1 MNNKKRTS
9 LKTLI
14 LLPVFIL
21 GALTIICN
29 VMAINNIR
37 TVNSNAADITDNCMM
52 SVSDLGEIKNDIQV
66 IHTLGLSHIIA
77 TDLNTMIS
85 VVGEI
90 NDNQEELEKKLDEYK
105 KYVQNDDMD
114 TYNSLVSNYNTM
126 KYELGNIMAYSALG
140 KNEEAYAIANGVVS
154 DSSTAI
160 QKDIE
165 VLSTHANDTAS
176 EARERLA
183 SVYISSLVSNGIV
196 IIISVILIIVAIYCV
211 MKYVIKPI
219 IATNK
224 DIRDIIDGI
233 DNGEGDLTKRVRV
246 ISNDEIADLGN
257 GINLFMDKLQEILKL
272 IIENTNYMENVV
284 AEVDGS
290 VVKSND
296 SASDLS
302 AMTEELSATMQDVG
316 LSVNTINDNA
326 DNILKDVEIIAIK
339 SDDINQFS
347 KEMKANA
354 EKIESDARYNMVQT
368 GEKVGNILDVLNKA
382 IEDSKSVDQ
391 VNNLTNDILNIS
403 SQTNLLALNASIE
416 AARAGEAGKG
426 FAVVA
431 DEIRQLA
438 DSSRETANKIQS
450 INSVVVAAVNNLSDN
465 ANNLVSYLQQTILP
479 EFQTF
484 VDGGVKY
491 KENASYIENAMDEF
505 VEKTDV
511 LKKNM
516 DEIAHSINTITTV
529 VDDGAAGVN
538 NAAIS
543 TQDLV
548 EDIVNI
554 SNKMI
559 ENKGIAQNLK
569 GIRISEYGNVVVQT
583 DKFFDR
589 LYHVPLKKA

>member
-37 TVNSNAADITDNCMM
+37 TVNSNAADITDNCMR

-105 KYVQNDDMD
+105 KYVQNDDME

-154 DSSTAI
+154 DSSKAI
-160 QKDIE
+160 QKDIG

-176 EARERLA
+176 KARERLT
-183 SVYISSLVSNGIV
+183 SVYVSSLVSNGIV

-326 DNILKDVEIIAIK
+326 DDMLKDVEIIATK

-529 VDDGAAGVN
+529 VDEGAAGVN

-543 TQDLV
+543 TQNLV

-559 ENKGIAQNLK
+559 ENKSIAQNLK
-569 GIRISEYGNVVVQT
+569 NSTNIFA
-583 DKFFDR
+583 KF
-589 LYHVPLKKA
+589 

>member
-85 VVGEI
+85 VVGEV
-90 NDNQEELEKKLDEYK
+90 NDNQEELEQKLDEYK
-105 KYVQNDDMD
+105 KYVHNDDMD

-176 EARERLA
+176 EARERLT

-196 IIISVILIIVAIYCV
+196 IIISAILIIVAIYCV

-326 DNILKDVEIIAIK
+326 DNILKDVEIIATK

-559 ENKGIAQNLK
+559 ENKSIAQNLK
-569 GIRISEYGNVVVQT
+569 NSTNIFA
-583 DKFFDR
+583 KF
-589 LYHVPLKKA
+589 

>member
-140 KNEEAYAIANGVVS
+140 KTEEAYAIANGVVS

-176 EARERLA
+176 EARERLT
-183 SVYISSLVSNGIV
+183 SVYASSLVSNGIV

-284 AEVDGS
+284 AEVDGR

-302 AMTEELSATMQDVG
+302 AMTEKLSATMQDVG

-326 DNILKDVEIIAIK
+326 DNILKDVEIIATK

-559 ENKGIAQNLK
+559 ENKSIAQNLK
-569 GIRISEYGNVVVQT
+569 NSTNIFA
-583 DKFFDR
+583 KF
-589 LYHVPLKKA
+589 

>member
-246 ISNDEIADLGN
+246 ISNDGIADLGN

-326 DNILKDVEIIAIK
+326 DDILKDVEIIATK
-339 SDDINQFS
+339 SDNINQFS

-543 TQDLV
+543 TQGLV

-569 GIRISEYGNVVVQT
+569 NSTNIFA
-583 DKFFDR
+583 KF
-589 LYHVPLKKA
+589 

>member
-21 GALTIICN
+21 GALTIVCN

-90 NDNQEELEKKLDEYK
+90 NDNQEELEQKLDEYK

-160 QKDIE
+160 QNDIE

-176 EARERLA
+176 EARERLT
-183 SVYISSLVSNGIV
+183 SVYVSSLVSNGIV

-326 DNILKDVEIIAIK
+326 DDILKDVEIIATK
-339 SDDINQFS
+339 SDNINQFS

-569 GIRISEYGNVVVQT
+569 NSTNIFA
-583 DKFFDR
+583 KF
-589 LYHVPLKKA
+589 

>member
-1 MNNKKRTS
+1 MNNKKRAS

-37 TVNSNAADITDNCMM
+37 AVNSNAADITDNCMM

-326 DNILKDVEIIAIK
+326 DNILKDVEIIATK

-403 SQTNLLALNASIE
+403 SQTNLLALNVSIE

-569 GIRISEYGNVVVQT
+569 NSTNIFA
-583 DKFFDR
+583 KF
-589 LYHVPLKKA
+589 

>member
-176 EARERLA
+176 EARERLT
-183 SVYISSLVSNGIV
+183 SVYASSLVSNGIV

-219 IATNK
+219 VATNK

-326 DNILKDVEIIAIK
+326 DDILKDVEIIATK
-339 SDDINQFS
+339 SDNINQFS

-559 ENKGIAQNLK
+559 ENKSIAQNLK
-569 GIRISEYGNVVVQT
+569 NSTNIFA
-583 DKFFDR
+583 KF
-589 LYHVPLKKA
+589 

>member
-176 EARERLA
+176 EARERLT
-183 SVYISSLVSNGIV
+183 SVYASSLVSNGIV

-326 DNILKDVEIIAIK
+326 DNILKDVEIIATK

-450 INSVVVAAVNNLSDN
+450 IISVVVAAVNNLSDN

-569 GIRISEYGNVVVQT
+569 NSTNIFA
-583 DKFFDR
+583 KF
-589 LYHVPLKKA
+589 

>member
-37 TVNSNAADITDNCMM
+37 TVNSNAADITDNCMR

-90 NDNQEELEKKLDEYK
+90 NDNQEELEQKLDEYK

-176 EARERLA
+176 EARERLT
-183 SVYISSLVSNGIV
+183 SVYVSSLVSNGIV

-326 DNILKDVEIIAIK
+326 DNILKDVEIIATK

-548 EDIVNI
+548 EDMVNI

-559 ENKGIAQNLK
+559 ENKSIAQNLK
-569 GIRISEYGNVVVQT
+569 NSTNIFA
-583 DKFFDR
+583 KF
-589 LYHVPLKKA
+589 

>member
-140 KNEEAYAIANGVVS
+140 KTEEAYAIANGVVS

-176 EARERLA
+176 EARERLT
-183 SVYISSLVSNGIV
+183 SVYVSSLVSNGIV

-326 DNILKDVEIIAIK
+326 DNILKDVEIIATK

-548 EDIVNI
+548 EDMVNI

-569 GIRISEYGNVVVQT
+569 NSTNIFA
-583 DKFFDR
+583 KF
-589 LYHVPLKKA
+589 

>member
-90 NDNQEELEKKLDEYK
+90 NDNQEELEQKLDEYK

-326 DNILKDVEIIAIK
+326 DDILKDVEIIATK
-339 SDDINQFS
+339 SDNINQFS

-559 ENKGIAQNLK
+559 ENKSIAQNLK
-569 GIRISEYGNVVVQT
+569 NSTNIFA
-583 DKFFDR
+583 KF
-589 LYHVPLKKA
+589 

>member
-140 KNEEAYAIANGVVS
+140 KTEEAYAIANGVVS

-176 EARERLA
+176 EARERLT
-183 SVYISSLVSNGIV
+183 SVYASSLVSNGIV

-326 DNILKDVEIIAIK
+326 DNILKDVEIIATK

-569 GIRISEYGNVVVQT
+569 NSTNIFA
-583 DKFFDR
+583 K
-589 LYHVPLKKA
+589 L

>member
-21 GALTIICN
+21 GALTIVCN

-176 EARERLA
+176 EARERLT
-183 SVYISSLVSNGIV
+183 SVYVSSLVSNGIV

-326 DNILKDVEIIAIK
+326 DNILKDVEIIATK

-569 GIRISEYGNVVVQT
+569 NSTNIFA
-583 DKFFDR
+583 KF
-589 LYHVPLKKA
+589 

>member
-1 MNNKKRTS
+1 
-9 LKTLI
+9 
-14 LLPVFIL
+14 
-21 GALTIICN
+21 
-29 VMAINNIR
+29 
-37 TVNSNAADITDNCMM
+37 
-52 SVSDLGEIKNDIQV
+52 
-66 IHTLGLSHIIA
+66 
-77 TDLNTMIS
+77 
-85 VVGEI
+85 
-90 NDNQEELEKKLDEYK
+90 
-105 KYVQNDDMD
+105 
-114 TYNSLVSNYNTM
+114 
-126 KYELGNIMAYSALG
+126 
-140 KNEEAYAIANGVVS
+140 
-154 DSSTAI
+154 
-160 QKDIE
+160 
-165 VLSTHANDTAS
+165 
-176 EARERLA
+176 
-183 SVYISSLVSNGIV
+183 
-196 IIISVILIIVAIYCV
+196 

-233 DNGEGDLTKRVRV
+233 DSGEGDLTKRVRV

-296 SASDLS
+296 SVSDLS

-326 DNILKDVEIIAIK
+326 DDILKDVEIIATK
-339 SDDINQFS
+339 SDDINLFS

-479 EFQTF
+479 ELQTF

-529 VDDGAAGVN
+529 VDEGAAGVN

-543 TQDLV
+543 TQNLV

-559 ENKGIAQNLK
+559 ENKSIAQNLK
-569 GIRISEYGNVVVQT
+569 NSTNIFA
-583 DKFFDR
+583 KF
-589 LYHVPLKKA
+589 

>member
-1 MNNKKRTS
+1 MNNKKRAS

-105 KYVQNDDMD
+105 KYFQNDDMD

-176 EARERLA
+176 EARERLT
-183 SVYISSLVSNGIV
+183 SVYVSSLVSNGIV

-326 DNILKDVEIIAIK
+326 DNILKDVEIIATK

-548 EDIVNI
+548 EDMVNI

-559 ENKGIAQNLK
+559 ENKSIAQNLK
-569 GIRISEYGNVVVQT
+569 NSTNIFA
-583 DKFFDR
+583 KF
-589 LYHVPLKKA
+589 

>member
-302 AMTEELSATMQDVG
+302 AMTEKLSATMQDVG

-569 GIRISEYGNVVVQT
+569 NSTNIFA
-583 DKFFDR
+583 KF
-589 LYHVPLKKA
+589 

>member
-1 MNNKKRTS
+1 MNNKKRAS

-37 TVNSNAADITDNCMM
+37 TVNSNAADITDNCML

-176 EARERLA
+176 EARERLT
-183 SVYISSLVSNGIV
+183 SVYVSSLVSNGIV

-211 MKYVIKPI
+211 MKYVIKPV

-326 DNILKDVEIIAIK
+326 DNILKDVEIIATK

-548 EDIVNI
+548 EDMVNI

-569 GIRISEYGNVVVQT
+569 NSTNIFA
-583 DKFFDR
+583 KF
-589 LYHVPLKKA
+589 

>member
-1 MNNKKRTS
+1 MSGKDWRTSMNNKKRTS
-9 LKTLI
+9 LKMLI

-29 VMAINNIR
+29 IMAINNIR
-37 TVNSNAADITDNCMM
+37 TVNSNAADITDNCMR

-326 DNILKDVEIIAIK
+326 DNILKDVEIIATK

-548 EDIVNI
+548 EDMVNI

-559 ENKGIAQNLK
+559 ENKSIAQNLK
-569 GIRISEYGNVVVQT
+569 NSTNIFA
-583 DKFFDR
+583 KF
-589 LYHVPLKKA
+589 

>member
-140 KNEEAYAIANGVVS
+140 KTEEAYAIANGVVS

-176 EARERLA
+176 EARERLI
-183 SVYISSLVSNGIV
+183 SVYASSLVSNGIV

-326 DNILKDVEIIAIK
+326 DNILKDVEIIATK

-569 GIRISEYGNVVVQT
+569 NSTNIFA
-583 DKFFDR
+583 KF
-589 LYHVPLKKA
+589 

>member
-90 NDNQEELEKKLDEYK
+90 NDNQEELEQKLDEYK

-160 QKDIE
+160 QNDIE

-176 EARERLA
+176 EARERLT
-183 SVYISSLVSNGIV
+183 SVYVSSLVSNGIV

-326 DNILKDVEIIAIK
+326 DDILKDVEIIATK
-339 SDDINQFS
+339 SDNINQFS

-554 SNKMI
+554 SNKII

-569 GIRISEYGNVVVQT
+569 NSTNIFA
-583 DKFFDR
+583 KF
-589 LYHVPLKKA
+589 

>member
-85 VVGEI
+85 IVGEI

-105 KYVQNDDMD
+105 KYVQNDDME

-326 DNILKDVEIIAIK
+326 DNILKDVEIIATK

-543 TQDLV
+543 TQGLV

-569 GIRISEYGNVVVQT
+569 NSTNIFA
-583 DKFFDR
+583 KF
-589 LYHVPLKKA
+589 

>member
-326 DNILKDVEIIAIK
+326 DDILKDVEIIATK
-339 SDDINQFS
+339 SDNINQFS

-450 INSVVVAAVNNLSDN
+450 IISVVVAAVNNLSDN

-548 EDIVNI
+548 EDMVNI

-569 GIRISEYGNVVVQT
+569 NSTNIFA
-583 DKFFDR
+583 KF
-589 LYHVPLKKA
+589 

>member
-183 SVYISSLVSNGIV
+183 SVYVSSLVSNGIV

-326 DNILKDVEIIAIK
+326 DDILKDVEIIATK
-339 SDDINQFS
+339 SDNINQFS

-569 GIRISEYGNVVVQT
+569 NSTNIFA
-583 DKFFDR
+583 KF
-589 LYHVPLKKA
+589 

>member
-1 MNNKKRTS
+1 MNNKKRAS

-176 EARERLA
+176 EARERLT
-183 SVYISSLVSNGIV
+183 SVYVSSLVSNGIV

-326 DNILKDVEIIAIK
+326 DNILKDVEIIATK

-391 VNNLTNDILNIS
+391 VNNITNDILNIS

-548 EDIVNI
+548 EDMVNI

-559 ENKGIAQNLK
+559 ENKSIAQNLK
-569 GIRISEYGNVVVQT
+569 NSTNIFA
-583 DKFFDR
+583 KF
-589 LYHVPLKKA
+589 

>member
-140 KNEEAYAIANGVVS
+140 KTEEAYAIANGVVS

-176 EARERLA
+176 EARERLT
-183 SVYISSLVSNGIV
+183 SVYASSLVSNGIV

-326 DNILKDVEIIAIK
+326 DDILKDVEIIATK
-339 SDDINQFS
+339 SDNINQFS

-416 AARAGEAGKG
+416 SARAGEAGKG

-569 GIRISEYGNVVVQT
+569 NSTNIFA
-583 DKFFDR
+583 KF
-589 LYHVPLKKA
+589 

>member
-37 TVNSNAADITDNCMM
+37 TVNSNAADIADNCMR

-85 VVGEI
+85 VVGKI
-90 NDNQEELEKKLDEYK
+90 NDNQEELEQKLNEYK
-105 KYVQNDDMD
+105 KYVQTDDMD
-114 TYNSLVSNYNTM
+114 TYNSLVSNCDTM

-176 EARERLA
+176 EARERLT
-183 SVYISSLVSNGIV
+183 SVYVSSLVSNGIV

-290 VVKSND
+290 VAKSND

-326 DNILKDVEIIAIK
+326 DNILKDVEIIATK

-516 DEIAHSINTITTV
+516 EEIAHSINTITTV
-529 VDDGAAGVN
+529 VDEGAAGVN

-569 GIRISEYGNVVVQT
+569 NSTNIFA
-583 DKFFDR
+583 KF
-589 LYHVPLKKA
+589 

>member
-176 EARERLA
+176 EARERLT
-183 SVYISSLVSNGIV
+183 SVYASSLVSNGIV

-326 DNILKDVEIIAIK
+326 DNILKDVEIIATK

-569 GIRISEYGNVVVQT
+569 NSTNIFA
-583 DKFFDR
+583 KF
-589 LYHVPLKKA
+589 

>member
-1 MNNKKRTS
+1 MNNKKRAS

-77 TDLNTMIS
+77 TDLNTTIS

-176 EARERLA
+176 EARERLT
-183 SVYISSLVSNGIV
+183 SVYVSSLVSNGIV

-326 DNILKDVEIIAIK
+326 DNILKDVEIIATK

-548 EDIVNI
+548 EDMVNI

-569 GIRISEYGNVVVQT
+569 NSTNIFA
-583 DKFFDR
+583 KF
-589 LYHVPLKKA
+589 

>member
-90 NDNQEELEKKLDEYK
+90 NDNQEELEQKLDEYK

-176 EARERLA
+176 EARERLT

-196 IIISVILIIVAIYCV
+196 IIISAILIIVAIYCV

-326 DNILKDVEIIAIK
+326 DDILKDVEIIATK
-339 SDDINQFS
+339 SDNINQFS

-559 ENKGIAQNLK
+559 ENKSIAQNLK
-569 GIRISEYGNVVVQT
+569 NSTNIFA
-583 DKFFDR
+583 KF
-589 LYHVPLKKA
+589 

>member
-37 TVNSNAADITDNCMM
+37 TVNSNAADITDNCMR

-105 KYVQNDDMD
+105 KYVQNDDME

-154 DSSTAI
+154 DSSKAI

-165 VLSTHANDTAS
+165 VLSTHANDTAF
-176 EARERLA
+176 EARERLT
-183 SVYISSLVSNGIV
+183 SVYVSSLVSNGIV

-219 IATNK
+219 VATNK

-326 DNILKDVEIIAIK
+326 DDILKDVEIIATK
-339 SDDINQFS
+339 SDDINLFS

-529 VDDGAAGVN
+529 VDEGAAGVN

-559 ENKGIAQNLK
+559 ENKSIAQNLK
-569 GIRISEYGNVVVQT
+569 NSTNIFA
-583 DKFFDR
+583 KF
-589 LYHVPLKKA
+589 

>member
-183 SVYISSLVSNGIV
+183 SVYISSPVSNGIV

-326 DNILKDVEIIAIK
+326 DDILKDVEIIATK
-339 SDDINQFS
+339 SDNINQFS

-450 INSVVVAAVNNLSDN
+450 IISVVVAAVNNLSDN

-569 GIRISEYGNVVVQT
+569 NSTNIFA
-583 DKFFDR
+583 KF
-589 LYHVPLKKA
+589 

>member
-29 VMAINNIR
+29 VMTINNIR

-176 EARERLA
+176 EARERLT
-183 SVYISSLVSNGIV
+183 SVYASSLVSNGIV

-326 DNILKDVEIIAIK
+326 DNILKDVEIIATK

-559 ENKGIAQNLK
+559 ENKSIAQNLK
-569 GIRISEYGNVVVQT
+569 NSTNIFA
-583 DKFFDR
+583 KF
-589 LYHVPLKKA
+589 

>member
-1 MNNKKRTS
+1 MNNKKRAS

-14 LLPVFIL
+14 LLLVCIL

-176 EARERLA
+176 EARERLT
-183 SVYISSLVSNGIV
+183 SVYVSSLVSNGIV

-326 DNILKDVEIIAIK
+326 DNILKDVEIIATK

-548 EDIVNI
+548 EDMVNI

-559 ENKGIAQNLK
+559 ENKSIAQNLK
-569 GIRISEYGNVVVQT
+569 NSTNIFA
-583 DKFFDR
+583 KF
-589 LYHVPLKKA
+589 

>member
-37 TVNSNAADITDNCMM
+37 TVNSNAADITDNCMR

-90 NDNQEELEKKLDEYK
+90 NDNQEELEQKLDEYK
-105 KYVQNDDMD
+105 KYVQTDDMD
-114 TYNSLVSNYNTM
+114 TYNSLLSNYNTM

-176 EARERLA
+176 EARERLT
-183 SVYISSLVSNGIV
+183 SVYVSSLVSNGIV

-326 DNILKDVEIIAIK
+326 DDILKDVEIIATK
-339 SDDINQFS
+339 SDNINQFS

-569 GIRISEYGNVVVQT
+569 NSTNIFA
-583 DKFFDR
+583 KF
-589 LYHVPLKKA
+589 

>member
-1 MNNKKRTS
+1 
-9 LKTLI
+9 
-14 LLPVFIL
+14 
-21 GALTIICN
+21 
-29 VMAINNIR
+29 
-37 TVNSNAADITDNCMM
+37 
-52 SVSDLGEIKNDIQV
+52 
-66 IHTLGLSHIIA
+66 
-77 TDLNTMIS
+77 
-85 VVGEI
+85 
-90 NDNQEELEKKLDEYK
+90 
-105 KYVQNDDMD
+105 
-114 TYNSLVSNYNTM
+114 
-126 KYELGNIMAYSALG
+126 
-140 KNEEAYAIANGVVS
+140 
-154 DSSTAI
+154 
-160 QKDIE
+160 
-165 VLSTHANDTAS
+165 
-176 EARERLA
+176 
-183 SVYISSLVSNGIV
+183 
-196 IIISVILIIVAIYCV
+196 

-438 DSSRETANKIQS
+438 DSSRETSNKIQS

-569 GIRISEYGNVVVQT
+569 NSTNIFA
-583 DKFFDR
+583 KF
-589 LYHVPLKKA
+589 

>member
-90 NDNQEELEKKLDEYK
+90 NDNQEELEQKLDEYK

-176 EARERLA
+176 EARERLT
-183 SVYISSLVSNGIV
+183 SVYASSLVSNGIV

-326 DNILKDVEIIAIK
+326 DNILKDVEIIATK
-339 SDDINQFS
+339 SDNINQFS

-548 EDIVNI
+548 EDMVNI

-559 ENKGIAQNLK
+559 ENKSIAQNLK
-569 GIRISEYGNVVVQT
+569 NSTNIFA
-583 DKFFDR
+583 KF
-589 LYHVPLKKA
+589 